1 MAVHREMNSY
11 WERSAGTILVTGALS
26 HVGMLVTKRLCEAGW
41 GVRVLIPQGHLGD
54 RTFPERA
61 ILCEGNLLDPDS
73 LRRALR
79 HCHKVIHLEELGFGY
94 DSTRLRT
101 VNVEGTR
108 HLVQASKAEG
118 VGQFVL
124 LSSLQ
129 ANFRNSTL
137 YGKSKKVAE
146 DVLRGSAL
154 AWTIL
159 RPTLLVGSHGSP
171 EFRLLRWWAKHSRWF
186 PLPLGGH
193 VLKQPLHEEDL
204 VDAICRLV
212 EAPASRVAHQ
222 TYTLAGLESMTL
234 LGLVD
239 MITGESQMGERHVFS
254 LPQKIVD
261 IMLRVMQRFSRK
273 HSFTLAEAWREA
285 GQDATPDVEPARR
298 DFGFHPLPL
307 AGRLFQTTMLSN
319 VNKVAEVS
327 TMEPIR
333 RNPHPPRPVL
343 SRRNT

>member
-1 MAVHREMNSY
+1 MAVLKDMNSY

-26 HVGMLVTKRLCEAGW
+26 HVGMLVTKRLCAAGW
-41 GVRVLIPQGHLGD
+41 GVRILIPQGHLGD
-54 RTFPERA
+54 RDFPDRA
-61 ILCEGNLLDPDS
+61 ILCEGSLDDADS

-94 DSTRLRT
+94 DAARLRA

-108 HLVQASKAEG
+108 QLVQASKAEG
-118 VGQFVL
+118 VGQFVF

-137 YGKSKKVAE
+137 YGKSKKTAE

-154 AWTIL
+154 SWTIL

-204 VDAICRLV
+204 ADAICRLV
-212 EAPASRVAHQ
+212 ETPSSRVTHQ
-222 TYTLAGLESMTL
+222 TYTLAGFESMTL

-239 MITGESQMGERHVFS
+239 MITGEAQMGVRHVFT
-254 LPQKIVD
+254 LPQKVVD
-261 IMLRVMQRFSRK
+261 ITLRLMQRFSKR
-273 HSFTLAEAWREA
+273 HSFILAEAWREA

-298 DFGFHPLPL
+298 DFGFLPLPL
-307 AGRLFQTTMLSN
+307 SGRLFQSTPTAHSE
-319 VNKVAEVS
+319 KGSEVAIR
-327 TMEPIR
+327 EPIR
-333 RNPHPPRPVL
+333 HPTHPPRPVL
-343 SRRNT
+343 SRRNS